1 MGRVR
6 LAGQSPSLDLRQRL
20 AAAEERIGEQAM
32 QIKSIFDFINHHGEV
47 HKQNGQT
54 VGLLA
59 TASGTD
65 AGEIFALQERV
76 RELESILSAE
86 IGESAL
92 QKRVKFC
99 DERIKQ
105 LELEIWELQ
114 NDD

>member
-20 AAAEERIGEQAM
+20 AAAEQRTDEQAM
-32 QIKSIFDFINHHGEV
+32 QIKSIFDFINYHQHGS
-47 HKQNGQT
+47 
-54 VGLLA
+54 LA
-59 TASGTD
+59 D
-65 AGEIFALQERV
+65 EKLALQ
-76 RELESILSAE
+76 A
-86 IGESAL
+86 
-92 QKRVKFC
+92 RVKFC